1 MPDFS
6 VEDKKRQLDFNNIAG
21 IDEAGRG
28 PWAGPV
34 YSAIVILNRNCVPEG
49 INDSKKISEKKRIEL
64 YEEILINHNYGVGCA
79 SPDEID
85 QLNILEATFL
95 SMRRALE
102 NLIIKPDYILVDG
115 NLSPN
120 FNIPHESIIKGDSIS
135 MSIAAA
141 SIIAKVERDKFM
153 LNIDN
158 EHPEY
163 KWKKNKGYG
172 TKDHQ
177 NAFRCSFKL
186 KSSFC
191 RRRRRK
197 FLVYLK
203 LASGKVNS
211 VNPRR

>member
-6 VEDKKRQLDFNNIAG
+6 IEDKKRQLDFSNIAG
-21 IDEAGRG
+21 VDEAGRG

-34 YSAIVILNRNCVPEG
+34 YSAIVILNRNCIPEG
-49 INDSKKISEKKRIEL
+49 INDSKKISEKKRIKL
-64 YEEILINHNYGVGCA
+64 YKEILINHKYGIGSA

-120 FNIPHESIIKGDSIS
+120 FNIPHESIIKGDSVS

-158 EHPEY
+158 EYPEY

-177 NAFRCSFKL
+177 NALNAHGVTKHHRKSF
-186 KSSFC
+186 SPI
-191 RRRRRK
+191 RK
-197 FLVYLK
+197 ILSLS
-203 LASGKVNS
+203 AGQ
-211 VNPRR
+211 

>member
-21 IDEAGRG
+21 VDEAGRG

-34 YSAIVILNRNCVPEG
+34 YSAIVILNRNCIPEG

-64 YEEILINHNYGVGCA
+64 YEEILINHKYGIGCA

-177 NAFRCSFKL
+177 NALNAHGVTKYHRKSF
-186 KSSFC
+186 SPI
-191 RRRRRK
+191 RK
-197 FLVYLK
+197 ILSLS
-203 LASGKVNS
+203 AD
-211 VNPRR
+211 

>member
-6 VEDKKRQLDFNNIAG
+6 VEDKKRQLDFSNIAG
-21 IDEAGRG
+21 VDEAGRG

-34 YSAIVILNRNCVPEG
+34 YSAIVILNRNCIPEG

-64 YEEILINHNYGVGCA
+64 YEEILINHEYGIGFA

-115 NLSPN
+115 NLSPS

-177 NAFRCSFKL
+177 NALNAHGVTKYHRKSF
-186 KSSFC
+186 SPI
-191 RRRRRK
+191 RK
-197 FLVYLK
+197 ILSLS
-203 LASGKVNS
+203 AD
-211 VNPRR
+211 

>member
-6 VEDKKRQLDFNNIAG
+6 VEDKKRQLDFINIAG
-21 IDEAGRG
+21 VDEAGRG

-34 YSAIVILNRNCVPEG
+34 YSAIVILNRNCIPEG

-64 YEEILINHNYGVGCA
+64 YEEILINHKYGIGFA

-115 NLSPN
+115 NLSPS

-153 LNIDN
+153 LELD
-158 EHPEY
+158 
-163 KWKKNKGYG
+163 KKFPKYQFKKHKGYP
-172 TKDHQ
+172 TKEHL
-177 NAFRCSFKL
+177 RLIIEHGVCEEHRKTFKPI
-186 KSSFC
+186 S
-191 RRRRRK
+191 
-197 FLVYLK
+197 K
-203 LASGKVNS
+203 LI
-211 VNPRR
+211 